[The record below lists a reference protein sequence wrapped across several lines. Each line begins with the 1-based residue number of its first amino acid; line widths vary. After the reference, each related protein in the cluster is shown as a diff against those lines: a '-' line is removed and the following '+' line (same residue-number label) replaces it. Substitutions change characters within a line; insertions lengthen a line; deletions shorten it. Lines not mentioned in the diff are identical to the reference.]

1 MKKSKIKE
9 WEMKTNYFLKN
20 MRITKVTFK
29 PHDQWGEGE
38 IDGHGIVLHLNKPFG
53 VKQMKQDIEL
63 MIMSDEEGNDV
74 GAIHTNLR
82 DLSVIPS
89 L

>member
-1 MKKSKIKE
+1 MGNENKL
-9 WEMKTNYFLKN
+9 FLKN

-82 DLSVIPS
+82 DLSIIPS